1 MMYSLSDF
9 DIAIREDYYE
19 YAKKIKDY
27 FIKFNVL
34 DFKKSKGED
43 YEREYDALVDELKE
57 LVLEEPEVACN
68 IFIAATKSFP
78 KGTLGGDAMYQI
90 LKEYGIDR
98 ARDLLIDPIFVYTV
112 SFLRYKGVFEYPN
125 AMPSKEGMGIAYKRG
140 CRYAK
145 KYLRQNELI
154 KTKTRA
160 GDYETY
166 FTLIEEVRFNGSVR
180 RLAQSYEMGGYLKE
194 LVILCDYL
202 SKRFPEYEELF
213 NESKE
218 YYIDELGGKKGL
230 TLSIM
235 IIALLFLIAVF
246 AISMPFATAFRVL
259 IRGVAVGVF
268 FIIVSKEKKKAV
280 INDKMPG
287 YKGLASE
294 KLSNIYPRL
303 Y

>member
-1 MMYSLSDF
+1 MMYELGDLN
-9 DIAIREDYYE
+9 IAIREDYYE
-19 YAKKIKDY
+19 YANKIKDY
-27 FIKFNVL
+27 FIKLNVL

-43 YEREYDALVDELKE
+43 YEREYDTLVDELKE

-68 IFIAATKSFP
+68 MFIAATKSFP

-98 ARDLLIDPIFVYTV
+98 ARDLLIDPIFVFTV
-112 SFLRYKGVFEYPN
+112 SFLRYKGVFEYSN
-125 AMPSKEGMGIAYKRG
+125 VMSSFQGMGIAYKRG

-145 KYLRQNELI
+145 KYLKQNELI

-166 FTLIEEVRFNGSVR
+166 FTLIEEGRFNGSVR

-202 SKRFPEYEELF
+202 TKRFPEYGDLF

-218 YYIDELGGKKGL
+218 YYLDELGKKKGL

-235 IIALLFLIAVF
+235 IVALIFLITVF
-246 AISMPFATAFRVL
+246 VISMPFTTIFRVF
-259 IRGVAVGVF
+259 IRGIAVGVF
-268 FIIVSKEKKKAV
+268 FIIMSTKENRAV
-280 INDKMPG
+280 VNDKNPG